1 MVDLYLNGNVG
12 KYPTVN
18 FKVSGDFLIEGMS
31 ICEDYMIFYN
41 PVFTW
46 LEELKNNLPET
57 ITLKIKLDFFNTG
70 SSIAFLTIFNI
81 LENIQKLGSK
91 VKIVWYY
98 NSNDEDCLQ
107 AGLDY
112 ESIINIPFSLE
123 EIT

>member
-1 MVDLYLNGNVG
+1 MVDLYIEGNTG
-12 KYPTVN
+12 KHPIVN
-18 FKVSGDFLIEGMS
+18 FKVSGDFLIEGIS
-31 ICEDYMIFYN
+31 ICEDYMNFYN
-41 PVFTW
+41 PVLTW

-70 SSIAFLTIFNI
+70 SCIAFLNLFNT
-81 LENIQKLGSK
+81 LEDIHKRGSE

-98 NSNDEDCLQ
+98 NINDEDCLQ

-112 ESIINIPFSLE
+112 ESIINIPFSFE